1 MNNMEFSQ
9 NINWF
14 PGHMAKA
21 KKELKES
28 LKLVDLAAELI
39 DARIPISSRN
49 KELTEMCGEKPRIL
63 VLNKSDLVDKG
74 ATYQWLDFFR
84 KQGLVCLPYSAR
96 NSASRLE
103 FIKCVKEVM
112 ESKLEAWKLKGMI
125 GRKIRVMVLGIPNV
139 GKSTFINSLL
149 RRSKAKVE
157 NRPGVTRK
165 NQWFS
170 LGSDMEILDTPGVL
184 LPKLEDKSAAYN
196 LAITG
201 AIKDSILDI
210 EDLACHFIEKVK
222 NEVFICERYKLEA
235 SEMQKS
241 PYEIL
246 NLIGKKRGM
255 LSSGGI
261 VNTFRAAE
269 MLLEEFRLG
278 KLGGIMLE
286 KPEI

>member
-1 MNNMEFSQ
+1 MEFSQ

-28 LKLVDLAAELI
+28 LKLVDLTAELV
-39 DARIPISSRN
+39 DSRIPISSRN

-63 VLNKSDLVDKG
+63 VLNKSDLLDKH
-74 ATYQWLDFFR
+74 AIYQWLDFFK
-84 KQGLVCLPYSAR
+84 KQDLVCLPYSFR
-96 NSASRLE
+96 SSASRLE
-103 FIKCVKEVM
+103 FIKYAKEVM
-112 ESKLEAWKLKGMI
+112 KDKLETWKLKGMV
-125 GRKIRVMVLGIPNV
+125 GRKIRIMVLGIPNV

-149 RRSKAKVE
+149 RSSKAKVE

-170 LGSDMEILDTPGVL
+170 LGSDIELLDTPGVL
-184 LPKLEDKSAAYN
+184 WPKLEDKSAAYN

-210 EDLACHFIEKVK
+210 EDLACHFIEKIK
-222 NEVFICERYKLEA
+222 NEDFICERYKLEV
-235 SEMQKS
+235 SDMQKS
-241 PYEIL
+241 PHDIL
-246 NLIGKKRGM
+246 SLIGKKRGM

-278 KLGGIMLE
+278 KLGRIMLE